1 MAKQVG
7 GHQESYWKFRIN
19 VDAVLSE
26 LNIAIDKSQGDFY
39 MAHCPLHTDANAS
52 LEIASK
58 FLVRGSESFEP
69 GYWNCFGGCGKGD
82 IALLRS
88 MILGIDYKLAR
99 RQIIERHCPELLVT
113 IESGAGSKKK
123 DQAPLPAETAL
134 NLWISNLA
142 KNEAFLNYVKNARG
156 ISEAVMLAAR
166 LGEDGIGHVTF
177 PVYAAD
183 GKTLLNN
190 RVYAATKEARD
201 RGDPKIEGVFGR
213 GIQLYPM
220 WMVEKASRRRVF
232 VEGEWDALILH
243 SIGETDTLTTTGGA
257 GNYKMEL
264 IEDWFPTGAGSE
276 VVLCLDNDEP
286 GKKATRKLTTML
298 QTAGVQTIL
307 LVQLPS
313 GQKDITDVLTAVPVE
328 KRAETWKKL
337 LAGAVRRELGKT
349 KCSGL
354 VAENGCLVVEETG
367 EIIAPFTGQV
377 ISSGLRRFGFGKPGR
392 VFTIQLLHRD
402 GKTKLEVVHDNGDFL
417 VDSVQKSAKAGSMWA
432 FERKMSDRVFTW
444 LAQAGAET
452 EVKKDIGY
460 CFGFDSTVIG
470 PDQFKCFY
478 TPSTLFKMHGAEP
491 NTEIAMEPPAEFLR
505 KMDLPMP
512 EPDRVRAGLKVTF
525 EKAYHCHAAS
535 AMAPILAVT
544 FMAPVFRAW
553 WQNEARFPTMLY
565 GKSGCGKTTRS
576 IIALSYFG
584 HFRSTNDLV
593 TVGGRNGSGST
604 FNSVSTIQGFAGDS
618 VFVIDDLG
626 LSRTTDDR
634 QREMLVDFLQSQ
646 SQGLGR
652 TRMSSAGTLITAQI
666 PRGLPL
672 ISTEI
677 LPSEDESQV
686 ARAFLV
692 NMPASLPLR
701 EEPYASNYQE
711 CFDFLVDRHHAMAG
725 WIEWNV
731 SSPAAGLALS
741 DAQKVAKPMIEAIAD
756 SVAPTWRS
764 INNAPRIV
772 GRWTAVTECWFML
785 LTFAYE
791 KGVLT
796 ADDVTKFAT
805 EWRESVVPLNLFTAL
820 GFLVQSGH
828 KETFM
833 SGLIMALQSGKATL
847 LSRYNNMMLPSYHQP
862 SAIIIGWFDTPTNL
876 GCGLEDAVSYCGQSI
891 VVTLSSSSVASISQ
905 GKGSVSQWKT
915 IVQFLKS
922 SDYISKSFQTT
933 SKEIRLS
940 KKGAMELLS
949 WLPGVSL

>member
-19 VDAVLSE
+19 VDSVLGE
-26 LNIAIDKSQGDFY
+26 LGIVVDKSQGDFY
-39 MAHCPLHTDANAS
+39 MAHCPLHTDSNAS
-52 LEIASK
+52 LEIASR

-88 MILGIDYKLAR
+88 KILGIDYALAR
-99 RQIIERHCPELLVT
+99 RQIIEKHCPELLVT
-113 IESGAGSKKK
+113 IESSRGKKGEQGTLPSE
-123 DQAPLPAETAL
+123 QAIG
-134 NLWISNLA
+134 LWIANLE
-142 KNEAFLNYVKNARG
+142 KNAPFLDYVANARG
-156 ISEAVMLAAR
+156 ISEAVRKAAR
-166 LGEDGIGHVTF
+166 LGEDGIGHVTI
-177 PVYAAD
+177 PVYATD

-190 RVYAATKEARD
+190 RVYAATKESRD
-201 RGDPKIEGVFGR
+201 RGDPKIQGVKGR
-213 GIQLYPM
+213 GIQVYPM
-220 WMVEKASRRRVF
+220 WMVTKASRRRIIT
-232 VEGEWDALILH
+232 EGEWDALILH
-243 SIGETDTLTTTGGA
+243 SIGETEALTTTGGWGSLKRA
-257 GNYKMEL
+257 VLDE
-264 IEDWFPTGAGSE
+264 WFPTGPGSE
-276 VVLCLDNDEP
+276 VVLCLDNDEE
-286 GKKATRKLTTML
+286 GKKATRKLASEL
-298 QTAGVQTIL
+298 QSEGVETVLI
-307 LVQLPS
+307 VKLPE
-313 GQKDITDVLTAVPVE
+313 GQKDITDFLTSMPAE
-328 KRAETWKKL
+328 KRVEAWRKL
-337 LAGAVRRELGKT
+337 LSGSTRRDLSKV

-354 VAENGCLVVEETG
+354 IAENGCLVLEETG
-367 EIIAPFTGQV
+367 EIVAPFTGAV
-377 ISSGLRRFGFGKPGR
+377 VSSGLRRFGFGKTGR

-402 GKTKLEVVHDNGDFL
+402 GKTKLEVVHDNADFL
-417 VDSVQKSAKAGSMWA
+417 VDSVQKSARAGSMWA
-432 FERKMSDRVFTW
+432 FERRMSDRVFTW

-491 NTEIAMEPPAEFLR
+491 NQDIAMEPPAEFLR

-512 EPDRVRAGLKVTF
+512 EFDRVQAGLKVTF

-535 AMAPILAVT
+535 AMAPILAIT

-604 FNSVSTIQGFAGDS
+604 FNSVSMVQGFAGDS

-626 LSRTTDDR
+626 LSRTTDDK

-652 TRMSSAGTLITAQI
+652 TRMTSAGDIKTAQI

-701 EEPYASNYQE
+701 EEPYASNYQD
-711 CFDFLVDRHHAMAG
+711 CFDYIVDRHHAMAG

-756 SVAPTWRS
+756 SVMPTWRS
-764 INNAPRIV
+764 VNNAPRIV

-785 LTFAYE
+785 LTFAFE
-791 KGVLT
+791 KNVLT
-796 ADDVTKFAT
+796 AADVTKFAT
-805 EWRESVVPLNLFTAL
+805 EWKESVVPLNLFSAL
-820 GFLVQSGH
+820 SLLVQSGH
-828 KETFM
+828 KESFM
-833 SGLIMALQSGKATL
+833 SALVMALQSGKAAL
-847 LSRYNNMMLPSYHQP
+847 LSRYNNMMLPSYHQ
-862 SAIIIGWFDTPTNL
+862 STATIIGTFDTPNNL
-876 GCGLEDAVSYCGQSI
+876 GCDSEDAVSYCGQSI
-891 VVTLSSSSVASISQ
+891 IVTITSSSIAGISN
-905 GKGSVSQWKT
+905 GKGSVPQWKT
-915 IVQFLKS
+915 IVQFLRA
-922 SDYISKSFQTT
+922 SDYVSKSFQTT
-933 SKEIRLS
+933 TREIRLS
-940 KKGAMELLS
+940 KKGALELLS
-949 WLPGVSL
+949 WIPGIAL